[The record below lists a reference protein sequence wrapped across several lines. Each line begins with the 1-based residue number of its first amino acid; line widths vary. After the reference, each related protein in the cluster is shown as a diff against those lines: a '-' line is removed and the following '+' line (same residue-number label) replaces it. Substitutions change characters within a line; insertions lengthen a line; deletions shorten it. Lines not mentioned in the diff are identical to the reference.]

1 MCCDHGLPGGGVA
14 RLEHY
19 RVYSYRALHQADSS
33 KLIIQALIIGSRTPH
48 RPRPTSTHK
57 RGRAG
62 TGGAAGAAPGIAPD
76 RAVEPP
82 MPHNHR
88 EHGAATAITLHPREP
103 HSAARMPVSLL
114 LCLTP
119 PRLLSLSSFL
129 SSPRGNPFRHPCPR
143 FSASLRSGP
152 PSINLR
158 IRRHEA
164 SRGVIRRHQAPSGAI
179 RRHQAPS
186 GAIRHHRAHHLSA
199 SAPLKDPSARA
210 SIARVS
216 HRSPSMSRAEAS
228 PRAAG
233 RHPSA

>member
-33 KLIIQALIIGSRTPH
+33 KLIKHSSLDPARTTH
-48 RPRPTSTHK
+48 PRPTSTHK

-103 HSAARMPVSLL
+103 HSAADAGI
-114 LCLTP
+114 
-119 PRLLSLSSFL
+119 
-129 SSPRGNPFRHPCPR
+129 SSPLPH
-143 FSASLRSGP
+143 P
-152 PSINLR
+152 PSP
-158 IRRHEA
+158 A
-164 SRGVIRRHQAPSGAI
+164 FS
-179 RRHQAPS
+179 
-186 GAIRHHRAHHLSA
+186 
-199 SAPLKDPSARA
+199 
-210 SIARVS
+210 
-216 HRSPSMSRAEAS
+216 
-228 PRAAG
+228 
-233 RHPSA
+233 